1 MNHGSSMSAKLTTL
15 SWMLAQDLGV
25 DFTQG
30 WHVPELIAYPAPAF
44 GHHLPGTKDHYLTQ
58 TSQFLKNFHGEGGQM
73 TGRTSS
79 HANCCSPLSMGRF
92 GAAAKSSQAHSPFT
106 TPRHEQ
112 MEEHSPFPAP
122 YMEQISVKEIIQPE
136 GVIQIIPNRHDG
148 DMLSE
153 IPYMAELDRFR
164 SPKYLVH
171 KAALSGVW
179 QQAESPSAVTELIF
193 QPLPL
198 KADPRAVQ
206 PLCLL

>member
-1 MNHGSSMSAKLTTL
+1 MTQSRA
-15 SWMLAQDLGV
+15 
-25 DFTQG
+25 DFIPCISIWASPTQH
-30 WHVPELIAYPAPAF
+30 WRPLCNQS
-44 GHHLPGTKDHYLTQ
+44 T
-58 TSQFLKNFHGEGGQM
+58 QFLKSFHKEGLEGGRLQEEGAPRP
-73 TGRTSS
+73 TVQPCQRGE
-79 HANCCSPLSMGRF
+79 AGAGAKPL
-92 GAAAKSSQAHSPFT
+92 QAHSPFA

-136 GVIQIIPNRHDG
+136 GVIQIIPNRHGG
-148 DMLSE
+148 DTLGE
-153 IPYMAELDRFR
+153 IPYMAELDGLR

-171 KAALSGVW
+171 KAAQRGVR

-198 KADPRAVQ
+198 KAGPRAVL